1 MTWAKTTLSEVS
13 DIQTGPFGSQLH
25 ASDYVNSGI
34 PTIMPQDIVGNRV
47 ITDTIAC
54 IREEDAIRLAKYRV
68 APGDIIY
75 SRRGDVE
82 RHALI
87 GNAENMWLCGTGCLR
102 VRPNKHKVIPQYLHY
117 YLSSPD
123 SRAWIRSHAHGT
135 TMPNLNTTI
144 LGDTPICYPQIENQ
158 IKICGILELL
168 DKKIDIN
175 NDLNDHLAA

>member
-1 MTWAKTTLSEVS
+1 MTWTKTTLSEVS

-117 YLSSPD
+117 NLSSPD

>member
-1 MTWAKTTLSEVS
+1 MTWTKTTLSEVS

-54 IREEDAIRLAKYRV
+54 IREEDAMRLAKYRV

-102 VRPNKHKVIPQYLHY
+102 VRPNKHKVISQYLHY

-144 LGDTPICYPQIENQ
+144 LGDTPICCPQIETQ